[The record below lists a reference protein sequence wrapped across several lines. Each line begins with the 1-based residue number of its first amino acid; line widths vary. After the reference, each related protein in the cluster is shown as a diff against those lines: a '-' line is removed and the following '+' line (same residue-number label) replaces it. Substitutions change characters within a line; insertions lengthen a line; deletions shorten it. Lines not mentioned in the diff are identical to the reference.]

1 MQVISIM
8 RFLILQFLGFESKH
22 NLAYWKQVEY
32 YGFGAGASSYLEEK
46 RYTNV
51 SDIRKYIEQINADK
65 DVKILEEVQN
75 FESKLNEY
83 MMLGLRIIDGVNI
96 QEVNKKFKVNVLET
110 YKERLEKLESMELI
124 KIDGNIA
131 LTKKGLDLA
140 NIVWEEF
147 V

>member
-1 MQVISIM
+1 MP
-8 RFLILQFLGFESKH
+8 GFESNH
-22 NLAYWKQVEY
+22 NLAYWKQIEY
-32 YGFGAGASSYLEEK
+32 YGFGAGASSYIDEK
-46 RYTNV
+46 RYTNI
-51 SDIRKYIEQINADK
+51 SDIRKYIEKINAGE
-65 DVKILEEVQN
+65 DVKILEEVQD

-96 QEVNKKFKVNVLET
+96 KEVNEKFGVNVLKK
-110 YKERLEKLESMELI
+110 YKESLEKLEYLGLI
-124 KIDGNIA
+124 KIDENIA